1 MKNILTFLAAVCVV
15 CLLDACETV
24 TVTTDYDHSANFGKY
39 KTYALAPAAR
49 GQTMSPT
56 SEAALRDALRAE
68 MAKRG
73 LIEAPGRTADL
84 DIVRHVFI
92 QQKVSVQEYTMW
104 GYGYHGGWPYGY
116 GYYGMW
122 PGAPMTYVDVNQ
134 YHEGTMVLDFV
145 DARTKKLV
153 FRGTGQAIVGGAEA
167 NAEKIREG
175 VAKMMAAYPGG
186 TVAH

>member
-1 MKNILTFLAAVCVV
+1 
-15 CLLDACETV
+15 
-24 TVTTDYDHSANFGKY
+24 
-39 KTYALAPAAR
+39 
-49 GQTMSPT
+49 
-56 SEAALRDALRAE
+56 
-68 MAKRG
+68 
-73 LIEAPGRTADL
+73 
-84 DIVRHVFI
+84 
-92 QQKVSVQEYTMW
+92 
-104 GYGYHGGWPYGY
+104 
-116 GYYGMW
+116 
-122 PGAPMTYVDVNQ
+122 MTYVDVNQ